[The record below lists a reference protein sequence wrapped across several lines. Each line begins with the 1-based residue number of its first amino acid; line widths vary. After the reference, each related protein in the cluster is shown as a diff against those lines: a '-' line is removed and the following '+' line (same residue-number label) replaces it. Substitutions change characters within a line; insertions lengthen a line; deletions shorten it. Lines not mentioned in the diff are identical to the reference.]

1 MAIEFYAQIDAEITA
16 IFSNYIAVTSAHVS
30 QEIKPVG
37 TTLLLL
43 SIGWFGW
50 GQITGVVQF
59 PVMETFKKLLKISV
73 IFAIATNAGLYQE
86 YLSDWL
92 WQSPEMMANMI
103 SVSSGNGS
111 GSTGVSFTALDKLFF
126 DYYTSGKNFWDLAM
140 ARTIPNIGFIII
152 AVGIWFAGLLV
163 SGYIAFLLIITKI
176 GLAIFLAT
184 GQIFVMFAMFGVTQ
198 KYFEAWIG
206 QVFNFLFV
214 NLFAFA
220 IGGFI
225 LQISST
231 YIVGMSA
238 ADILDAIPLFGFTLL
253 TMKALHEVPAWSAN
267 LSGGTQLN
275 AKAGQQWVENRL
287 AGASNL
293 AGSAA
298 RKSGASFH
306 SLGAATGINNKLS
319 TARDRARTIN
329 NFGRS
334 DSNSIR
340 KGD

>member
-1 MAIEFYAQIDAEITA
+1 MLILISF
-16 IFSNYIAVTSAHVS
+16 
-30 QEIKPVG
+30 
-37 TTLLLL
+37 
-43 SIGWFGW
+43 GWFGW
-50 GQITGVVQF
+50 GIMTGMVQM
-59 PVMETFKKLLKISV
+59 PIMETFKKILTMSV
-73 IFAIATNAGLYQE
+73 ILAIATNSGLYQE
-86 YLSDWL
+86 YISDWL
-92 WQSPEMMANMI
+92 WQSPELMANMI
-103 SVSSGNGS
+103 SFSSGNGS

-126 DYYTSGKNFWDLAM
+126 DYYTAGKNFWDLGM
-140 ARTIPNIGFIII
+140 ASTIPNFGFIII
-152 AVGIWFAGLLV
+152 AVGVWFAGLLV

-184 GQIFVMFAMFGVTQ
+184 GQLFVMFAMFGVTR

-231 YIVGMSA
+231 YITGMSA
-238 ADILDAIPLFGFTLL
+238 GDILDAIPLFGFTLL
-253 TMKALHEVPAWSAN
+253 TIKALYEVPAWSAN

-275 AKAGQQWVENRL
+275 AKAVQKWTENRL
-287 AGASNL
+287 AGASNS
-293 AGSAA
+293 AGAAA
-298 RKSGASFH
+298 RKSGASVR

-319 TARDRARTIN
+319 TARNAVRDRARTIN